1 MSFIGMG
8 PLEVLLALV
17 VAFLVMGPQRMI
29 DIAKLFGKALSE
41 LRRLNSGLAE
51 ALEDPNE
58 GYTGSDEPENN
69 NKEQAD
75 ETHDNEY
82 PVAFESSGGKVSS
95 DESRIER
102 DGQTKQ

>member
-8 PLEVLLALV
+8 PLEVFLVLL

-29 DIAKLFGKALSE
+29 EIAKLFGKALSE

-51 ALEDPNE
+51 VLEDSAE
-58 GYTGSDEPENN
+58 VDTVSSESD
-69 NKEQAD
+69 KEQAD
-75 ETHDNEY
+75 ETHHDEY
-82 PVAFESSGGKVSS
+82 PVAFESSGKNVLV
-95 DESRIER
+95 DESRIEG

>member
-58 GYTGSDEPENN
+58 GETGSGEPEN
-69 NKEQAD
+69 NKEQAA

>member
-8 PLEVLLALV
+8 PLEVFLVLL

-29 DIAKLFGKALSE
+29 EIAKLFGKALSE

-51 ALEDPNE
+51 VLEDSAE
-58 GYTGSDEPENN
+58 VDTVSSESDKD

-75 ETHDNEY
+75 ETHHDEY
-82 PVAFESSGGKVSS
+82 PVAFESSGKNVLV
-95 DESRIER
+95 DKSRIEG